1 MTHWVNLVAL
11 RKGTSPADE
20 TGQEALLSK
29 ELLQRVGEFL
39 YGAQWQA
46 PLARDVSVSDRSM
59 RRWVAGTDDI
69 PNGVWRDIGFRLE
82 SMQGDLEYLIGE
94 VNRLKGLI
102 EVHSF
107 RVWDHRA
114 GDMVQPRAKSTAA
127 RIAMI
132 GGDII
137 PGTAE
142 WMPPSLVDSEGRAK
156 DANQGFQTQVYV
168 KPKPR

>member
-1 MTHWVNLVAL
+1 
-11 RKGTSPADE
+11 
-20 TGQEALLSK
+20 LSK
-29 ELLQRVGEFL
+29 ELLKRIGEFL

-59 RRWVAGTDDI
+59 RRWAAGTDDI

-82 SMQGDLEYLIGE
+82 SMQGDLEHLIGE

-107 RVWDHRA
+107 KAWDPEARV
-114 GDMVQPRAKSTAA
+114 MVQPRAKSTAE

-142 WMPPSLVDSEGRAK
+142 WMPPSSVDSEGRAK
-156 DANQGFQTQVYV
+156 EANQGFQTQVFV
-168 KPKPR
+168 QPKPR